1 MSSRFNLQELSL
13 RDTIFILD
21 ASSLRRQSDYLM
33 KSPFFVSMTL
43 LSLALASTAQDKKL
57 NKIIAPDT
65 EVSLLATGMKFTEGP
80 VWFPK
85 KSIVVFSDIPNS
97 MLMQWSEKEGLL
109 PFRKSEASNGNI
121 LDLQGR
127 LLTCQHTGRNVIRTE
142 PDGTITVLA
151 DQFDEKKLNSPN
163 DLAIKSDGSIWFTD
177 PSYGLRGKPGELAG
191 KWVFRL
197 DATTKKVTV
206 IYKGFDMPNG
216 IAFSPDE
223 KRVYIADTGKVGIIR
238 AFDVLGD
245 KGDEIGD
252 KPVFEIPIRCDGMC
266 IDTHGNIYTTSNGGI
281 HVFDKEGKKIGMIP
295 VKETPANV
303 CFGGK
308 DFDTLFITARKSLY
322 SIKTLAKGALPLKK

>member
-1 MSSRFNLQELSL
+1 
-13 RDTIFILD
+13 
-21 ASSLRRQSDYLM
+21 
-33 KSPFFVSMTL
+33 MTL
-43 LSLALASTAQDKKL
+43 LSLALVSPAQDKNL
-57 NKIIAPDT
+57 NSIIAPDT
-65 EVSLLATGMKFTEGP
+65 KVKLLATDMKFTEGP
-80 VWFPK
+80 VWLPK

-97 MLMQWSEKEGLL
+97 MLMQWSKKEGLL

-127 LLTCQHTGRNVIRTE
+127 LLTCQHTGRNIIRTE

-151 DQFDEKKLNSPN
+151 DQFEGKKLNSPN
-163 DLAIKSDGSIWFTD
+163 DLTIKSDGSIWFTD

-197 DATTKKVTV
+197 DQATKKVTV

-223 KRVYIADTGKVGIIR
+223 KRVYIADTGKIAVIR

-245 KGDEIGD
+245 KADKIGD

-266 IDTHGNIYTTSNGGI
+266 IDTKGNIYTTSKGGV
-281 HVFDKEGKKIGMIP
+281 HVFDKDGKKIGVIP
-295 VKETPANV
+295 VKETPSNV

-308 DFDTLFITARKSLY
+308 DLDTLFITARKSLY
-322 SIKTLAKGALPLKK
+322 SVKTLVKGALPPKK

>member
-1 MSSRFNLQELSL
+1 
-13 RDTIFILD
+13 
-21 ASSLRRQSDYLM
+21 M
-33 KSPFFVSMTL
+33 KSSFFTSMTIL
-43 LSLALASTAQDKKL
+43 CLALSAPAQDKNL
-57 NKIIAPDT
+57 NNIIAPGT
-65 EVSLLATGMKFTEGP
+65 EANLLATDMKFTEGP
-80 VWFPK
+80 VWLPK
-85 KSIVVFSDIPNS
+85 NGIVVFSDIPNS

-109 PFRKSEASNGNI
+109 PFRKSSASNGNI

-127 LLTCQHTGRNVIRTE
+127 LLTCQHSGRNIIRTE
-142 PDGTITVLA
+142 LDGTITVLA
-151 DQFDEKKLNSPN
+151 DQFEDKKLNSPN

-191 KWVFRL
+191 NWVFRL

-223 KRVYIADTGKVGIIR
+223 KRFYIADTGKVAIIR

-245 KGDEIGD
+245 TIGD
-252 KPVFEIPIRCDGMC
+252 KPVFEIPIRCDGMS
-266 IDTHGNIYTTSNGGI
+266 IDTQGNIYTTSKGGI
-281 HVFDKEGKKIGMIP
+281 HIFDKDGKKIGVIP

-322 SIKTLAKGALPLKK
+322 SVKTLAKGALPPKE